1 MYEKFLMYFCF
12 AGIAIVS
19 PVWLFLLLKK
29 ADVRPL
35 QAFLGRLRKES
46 PVARFLLVVLVAN
59 LIVYGSTKPSPP
71 DGEERSRT
79 VFQRAFDNGFTEE
92 ERTTGYALWEVRT
105 GKDKGQQLYFF
116 KY

>member
-19 PVWLFLLLKK
+19 PVWLFLFLKK

-46 PVARFLLVVLVAN
+46 PEAEFSRWGGTFENRVPARIRQWLHRGGASDRLRAL
-59 LIVYGSTKPSPP
+59 GSQ
-71 DGEERSRT
+71 DEWDLGC
-79 VFQRAFDNGFTEE
+79 
-92 ERTTGYALWEVRT
+92 
-105 GKDKGQQLYFF
+105 F
-116 KY
+116 KR

>member
-19 PVWLFLLLKK
+19 PVWLFLFLKK

-59 LIVYGSTKPSPP
+59 LIV
-71 DGEERSRT
+71 
-79 VFQRAFDNGFTEE
+79 
-92 ERTTGYALWEVRT
+92 
-105 GKDKGQQLYFF
+105 
-116 KY
+116 